1 MTKNIQI
8 ATMRDSYDHII
19 SADRKFSSDEIVII
33 TIKYDMTKDSKYQK
47 EITNGIKK
55 VGEYTKLVNSKLHKE
70 ETIAVKDKST
80 FYEIISE
87 CVDIILKFYEKDD
100 TILINLTEG
109 SFLLNGALHYAGT
122 IVKSF
127 YNIGLSIIISEIIGN
142 ETVSFDQEQLL
153 TSSIWEIISTKDKP
167 LILDCIELGM
177 NVEEMAVI
185 LDVSPGTI
193 SNWLHSLEENGLINI
208 SKRNRELT
216 DIGMLVN
223 KITGRERMF
232 ILISKY
238 EKVVS
243 KYLKNGLTVEEIAKK
258 IGISKNM
265 AEKWI
270 KTKDAQNR
278 FESVYK
284 QIKGDLR
291 REIVQKLLILKQE

>member
-8 ATMRDSYDHII
+8 ATMRDSYEHII
-19 SADRKFSSDEIVII
+19 KADRKFSSDEIVII
-33 TIKYDMTKDSKYQK
+33 TIKYDITKDSKYHK

-70 ETIAVKDKST
+70 ETIVVKDKST
-80 FYEIISE
+80 FYEIISD

-127 YNIGLSIIISEIIGN
+127 YNIGLSIIISETIGN
-142 ETVSFDQEQLL
+142 ETVSFDQDQLL

-193 SNWLHSLEENGLINI
+193 SNWLHSLEENGLLNI

-223 KITGRERMF
+223 KITDRERMF

-265 AEKWI
+265 AEEWI

-291 REIVQKLLILKQE
+291 REIVQKLLILKKE

>member
-8 ATMRDSYDHII
+8 ATMRDSHDHII
-19 SADRKFSSDEIVII
+19 RADRKFSSDEIVIV
-33 TIKYDMTKDSKYQK
+33 TIKYDITKDSKYHK
-47 EITNGIKK
+47 EISNGIKK
-55 VGEYTKLVNSKLHKE
+55 VSEYTKLVNSKLHKV
-70 ETIAVKDKST
+70 ETVTVKDKST
-80 FYEIISE
+80 FYEIISS

-100 TILINLTEG
+100 VILINLTDG

-127 YNIGLSIIISEIIGN
+127 YSIDLSILISETIGN
-142 ETVSFDQEQLL
+142 ENVSFDQEQLL

-177 NVEEMAVI
+177 NVEEMAII

-193 SNWLHSLEENGLINI
+193 SNWLHSLEENGLLNI

-223 KITGRERMF
+223 KITDRERMF
-232 ILISKY
+232 ILTSKY

-243 KYLKNGLTVEEIAKK
+243 KYLKDGLTVEEIAKK

-265 AEKWI
+265 VEEWI
-270 KTKDAQNR
+270 KTKNTQNR

-284 QIKGDLR
+284 QIKGELR
-291 REIVQKLLILKQE
+291 REIVQKLLILKKE